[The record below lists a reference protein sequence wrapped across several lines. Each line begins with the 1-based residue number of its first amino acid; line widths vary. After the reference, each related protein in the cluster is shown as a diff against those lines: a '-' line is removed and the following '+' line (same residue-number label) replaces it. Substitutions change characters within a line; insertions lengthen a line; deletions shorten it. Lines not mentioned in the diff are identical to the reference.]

1 MIKSLSKEESQMKKF
16 AFLII
21 AVLLTQLAIGCSN
34 NDSNKTSESQKTTSA
49 QSMELDKKAKTQ
61 IGIVT
66 GDDVFVR
73 EGPSTEY
80 KSITTLNKG
89 SKVEIIEAVK
99 AKKKNLYV
107 LIPDEFKAKDL
118 DTNSEIILHK
128 GLALEYIKGQGT
140 GAVCK
145 IKVDGH
151 DKLVYLPTGF
161 GVGTSEVVEA
171 ITEDNWYNVKLQ
183 DGKIGWIYGRFI
195 EFITTVDGAVVFD
208 GLPPLNEL
216 LAKNTVYGIYPHE
229 DFDQAGEKFVGM
241 GWKKTAKIG
250 GFNPGFI
257 APSNDDGYKAQ
268 ILYSDKSS
276 SVAYYVSAKNKQA
289 LAAYKDE
296 VEKLLTD
303 AHGEPRKIVVA
314 NTEIQEYDCGDK
326 LMHIWLDHSS
336 LAVGIIDK
344 NGISN
349 NNSYYMYLHP
359 EVP

>member
-1 MIKSLSKEESQMKKF
+1 MKQF
-16 AFLII
+16 AFIMV
-21 AVLLTQLAIGCSN
+21 AVLLMQLTIGCGN
-34 NDSNKTSESQKTTSA
+34 NESSKNNESKKTTST
-49 QSMELDKKAKTQ
+49 QSMELDKKAETQ

-80 KSITTLNKG
+80 KAVTTLNKG
-89 SKVEIIEAVK
+89 SKVEIIEGVK

-118 DTNSEIILHK
+118 DTNTEIILHK
-128 GLALEYIKGQGT
+128 GLALEYVEGRGI

-145 IKVDGH
+145 IKVSGR

-161 GVGTSEVVEA
+161 GVGTSDVVEA

-195 EFITTVDGAVVFD
+195 EFITTVDGELVFD

-216 LAKNTVYGIYPHE
+216 LAKDTVYGIYPYE
-229 DFDQAGEKFVGM
+229 DFDKAGEKFVGM
-241 GWKKTAKIG
+241 GWKKTVKIG

-257 APSNDDGYKAQ
+257 APLNDAGYKAQ

-303 AHGEPRKIVVA
+303 AHGAPRKIVVA
-314 NTEIQEYDCGDK
+314 NTEIKEYDCGGN
-326 LMHIWLDHSS
+326 LMHIWLDNGS

-344 NGISN
+344 NRISN
-349 NNSYYMYLHP
+349 NNAYYMYLHP

>member
-1 MIKSLSKEESQMKKF
+1 MKKF
-16 AFLII
+16 VFLIL
-21 AVLLTQLAIGCSN
+21 AVLFMQLAIGCG
-34 NDSNKTSESQKTTSA
+34 NKESSKNSESHKIMSA
-49 QSMELDKKAKTQ
+49 QSMELDKKAETQ

-80 KSITTLNKG
+80 KAITTLNK
-89 SKVEIIEAVK
+89 STKVEIIEAVK

-118 DTNSEIILHK
+118 DTNTEIILHK
-128 GLALEYIKGQGT
+128 GLALEYIEGQGT

-145 IKVDGH
+145 IKVSGR

-161 GVGTSEVVEA
+161 KVGTSEVVEA
-171 ITEDNWYNVKLQ
+171 ITEDNWYNVKLN

-195 EFITTVDGAVVFD
+195 EFITTVDGTIVFD

-216 LAKNTVYGIYPHE
+216 LEKDTVYGIYPYE
-229 DFDQAGEKFVGM
+229 DFDKAGEKFVGM

-257 APSNDDGYKAQ
+257 APLNDAGYKAQ

-276 SVAYYVSAKNKQA
+276 SVAYYVSGKNKQA

-296 VEKLLTD
+296 VEKLLID
-303 AHGEPRKIVVA
+303 AHGTPRKIIVA
-314 NTEIQEYDCGDK
+314 NTEIKEYDCGDN
-326 LMHIWLDHSS
+326 LMHIWLDHGS

-344 NGISN
+344 NRTSDN
-349 NNSYYMYLHP
+349 NAYYMYLHP